1 MAVNLFTCSC
11 KLRWLFNKH
20 GYLLFSV
27 VFHLLLFYI
36 LSHLAVKTP
45 VTQSLVDQR
54 VKLSMNNAYKIKM
67 QQSVRSIAQAQ
78 NELLNSLDES
88 LKKNL
93 QLAPVDTQVI
103 DDPKVTLSKLMELA
117 NKISENIRKIQREL
131 RAQDLQRAV
140 TMPRSDVMKRV
151 MSMEIDLPQY
161 RGNRI
166 KGSTMMKLAEAMEKE
181 AEDALSHRRKDISI
195 RGFGNSTSDIKK
207 IKTPPLAY
215 YSEGD
220 PNLIKGVDSSIASTT
235 AQQGFHRK
243 NDFADLWLDH
253 IPRVNRENPKKVAG
267 RIIKASGRPADRLFI
282 NSWYIIGPFADSATK
297 HPPEYAVDL
306 EGVYYGKENHPVSWK
321 YLSNSQYPLIP
332 PQVDKAGVFFGYT
345 EIIVER
351 EQDLWVWIGAD
362 DFTSLELNNQLIW
375 DSDVFNKKFNALAYE
390 KNSPERDNWNLT
402 EFKRRVHFNAGRNTF
417 KFKLTNADTVAF
429 FSLVLTK

>member
-1 MAVNLFTCSC
+1 MAVNLSMSSYNL
-11 KLRWLFNKH
+11 KWLFNKH

-27 VFHLLLFYI
+27 VFHLVLFYI
-36 LSHLAVKTP
+36 LSHLAVKPP
-45 VTQSLVDQR
+45 VAKSLVDQR
-54 VKLSMNNAYKIKM
+54 VKVSMNNTYKMKM
-67 QQSVRSIAQAQ
+67 HQSVKSIAQAQ
-78 NELLNSLDES
+78 NELVNSLDES
-88 LKKNL
+88 IKKNL
-93 QLAPVDTQVI
+93 QLEPVDAQAI
-103 DDPKVTLSKLMELA
+103 NDPKVTISKLMELA
-117 NKISENIRKIQREL
+117 NKISENIRKIEREL

-151 MSMEIDLPQY
+151 MNMEIDLPQY

-181 AEDALSHRRKDISI
+181 AEDVLSHRKNDIKI
-195 RGFGNSTSDIKK
+195 RGYGNSTTDVKK
-207 IKTPPLAY
+207 AKAPPLAY

-220 PNLIKGVDSSIASTT
+220 PNLIKGLDSSIASNT
-235 AQQGFHRK
+235 AQQGLHSK
-243 NDFADLWLDH
+243 NDFVDLWLDH

-267 RIIKASGRPADRLFI
+267 RIIKSSGRPADRLFI
-282 NSWYIIGPFADSATK
+282 NSWYIIGPFADSSTK

-351 EQDLWVWIGAD
+351 EQDFWVWIGAD
-362 DFTSLELNNQLIW
+362 DFASLELNNQLIW
-375 DSDVFNKKFNALAYE
+375 DSTVFNKKFNALAYD
-390 KNSPERDNWNLT
+390 KNNPERENWNLT
-402 EFKRRVHFNAGRNTF
+402 EFKRKVHFNAGRNTF
-417 KFKLTNADTVAF
+417 KFKLTNSDTAAF